1 MKFYELTALLTKIIE
16 KEKKDKKGSP
26 SLRFIVMAYNNVL
39 KTIYDEYSDN
49 EAVTDKKIESLELT
63 KHMTEK
69 LLYLSDTNITKKM
82 SDEFKRDRQENM
94 LKQSLLDLLG
104 IGTKKVNELI
114 DAGLINIKQIHQK
127 RYLEMLNIDTQLD
140 IIHQPVHN
148 IDHSDVKKLEDKL
161 TNFKKSAILTGSYSR
176 KKPTVGDIDI
186 LLLANSQKD
195 IDKYSEYLSEM
206 FDNNVWIYANG
217 PNKISLIFQPDSRR
231 KYKADIFIANKSNYH
246 SMLLYTTGSKNFNIR
261 MRAKARKMGLLLN
274 QNGIFDANHKKV
286 NKDTDDEKI
295 LFKILDMDYVLP
307 EKRF

>member
-1 MKFYELTALLTKIIE
+1 
-16 KEKKDKKGSP
+16 
-26 SLRFIVMAYNNVL
+26 
-39 KTIYDEYSDN
+39 
-49 EAVTDKKIESLELT
+49 
-63 KHMTEK
+63 
-69 LLYLSDTNITKKM
+69 
-82 SDEFKRDRQENM
+82 
-94 LKQSLLDLLG
+94 
-104 IGTKKVNELI
+104 
-114 DAGLINIKQIHQK
+114 
-127 RYLEMLNIDTQLD
+127 MLNLDTQLD

-148 IDHSDVKKLEDKL
+148 IDHADVKKLEDKL
-161 TNFKKSAILTGSYSR
+161 TNFKKIAVLTGSYSR

-195 IDKYSEYLSEM
+195 IDNYLEYLEKV
-206 FDNNVWIYANG
+206 FNNKVWIYSNG
-217 PNKISLIFQPDSRR
+217 PNKISLIFQPDPRR

-286 NKDTDDEKI
+286 NKDTDDEKT